1 MGLFFKKEKK
11 KKEFKP
17 KKVLTENVSKE
28 LVEMAKEY
36 EIPISSLDFNLIS
49 YKNYVKFP
57 GEDFV
62 EADKQSL
69 EKFMI
74 EDILVNEEAEIKQV
88 YEIEIK
94 KYKPEPD
101 FELIGQ
107 MKVNELYTYAEFIVS
122 KNSLIKTNDV
132 FERVKYELNK
142 KKIRNSLLINF
153 FDLMD
158 EDIKKLQ
165 SIFLIDKKLNKDFT
179 IKLCKG
185 LEPIKSKKGEII
197 YHFKKNNDEKELIF
211 PVKIGDILI
220 EIILPKPGRNGRDCR
235 GKIIIEEKIGKFHIP
250 DIMFDK
256 STIVK
261 KVEDDRVIFIAK
273 KDGYITKE
281 DGKLIIKDQMEV
293 KQINLK
299 TGNVKGA
306 DESDVKLDVKENDV
320 LKEAIMDNMVV
331 ETTELNVKG
340 NVGNK
345 VKIKTKK
352 LIIEGQTH
360 KNSTIITQEGEIN
373 IHKGDI
379 KAKKLKI
386 KRLEGGRVKADEV
399 EIDTSMGG
407 VVYAKKIKIN
417 KMMAHNKFFASE
429 KIIICDER
437 GEENLIAISPKM
449 VLKEIDT
456 EKLKKRL
463 TEIQQFINI
472 KSREFNKL
480 KEIYLSIKNVMNEYK
495 KEYIENKKT
504 GKKTSPLILKKLKEF
519 KDLSDKID
527 FIKREINILKN
538 EKENILDTIEYL
550 QSGIFNAKILS
561 ATPWKAFNR
570 IVFELIEPPIK
581 VVYDTNGSEGKCG
594 FKLKDEKFKIVKIK
608 VDNDICD

>member
-1 MGLFFKKEKK
+1 
-11 KKEFKP
+11 
-17 KKVLTENVSKE
+17 
-28 LVEMAKEY
+28 
-36 EIPISSLDFNLIS
+36 
-49 YKNYVKFP
+49 
-57 GEDFV
+57 
-62 EADKQSL
+62 
-69 EKFMI
+69 
-74 EDILVNEEAEIKQV
+74 
-88 YEIEIK
+88 
-94 KYKPEPD
+94 
-101 FELIGQ
+101 
-107 MKVNELYTYAEFIVS
+107 
-122 KNSLIKTNDV
+122 
-132 FERVKYELNK
+132 
-142 KKIRNSLLINF
+142 
-153 FDLMD
+153 MD